1 MSAYKLNWVAA
12 AAALAGTML
21 VASMTPT
28 ASAQPEADRT
38 DRGERAVTVQQL
50 SLRLAADPGQVA
62 NVKGGGSANGTP
74 VIQWPWSGTSNE
86 RWEATA
92 KGGGYYQFASRESGK
107 CLNVKGGGNA
117 NGTAVIQW
125 TCGDDANAQW
135 KFVRKGIGYQLV
147 VKSSQKCLN
156 VKGGL
161 GQGNALIQY
170 TCTGVDNDIWL
181 PVWEH

>member
-1 MSAYKLNWVAA
+1 MSAYKLNWAAA
-12 AAALAGTML
+12 AAALVGTML

-28 ASAQPEADRT
+28 ASAQPDT
-38 DRGERAVTVQQL
+38 DRAVTVKKL
-50 SLRLAADPGQVA
+50 SLRLASNPSQVA

-74 VIQWPWSGTSNE
+74 VIQWPWSGTPNE

-92 KGGGYYQFASRESGK
+92 KGGGYYQFASLESGK

-117 NGTAVIQW
+117 NGTEVIQW
-125 TCGDDANAQW
+125 TCGNDANALW
-135 KFVRKGIGYQLV
+135 KFVPKGIGYELV

-156 VKGGL
+156 VRGGV
-161 GQGNALIQY
+161 GKGNALIQY
-170 TCTGVDNDIWL
+170 TCTGVANDIWL

>member
-1 MSAYKLNWVAA
+1 MSVNKRNWAVAA
-12 AAALAGTML
+12 TALAGTML

-28 ASAQPEADRT
+28 ASAQPDT
-38 DRGERAVTVQQL
+38 DRAVTVRQL
-50 SLRLAADPGQVA
+50 SLRLASDPGQVA

-74 VIQWPWSGTSNE
+74 VIQWPWSGAANE

-117 NGTAVIQW
+117 NGAEVIQW
-125 TCGDDANAQW
+125 PCGNSANELW
-135 KFVRKGIGYQLV
+135 KFVRKGIGYELV

-156 VKGGL
+156 VKGGV
-161 GQGNALIQY
+161 GKGHALIQY
-170 TCTGVDNDIWL
+170 TCVGAANDIWL